1 MQFRIECVSSRGSP
15 VYVLARQLTDG
26 NFILSE
32 TPFLS
37 GVPISRHVGQPR
49 KFKSDGTLDV
59 TVFAFQLVSSDDA
72 ERFFVGKVVE
82 LS

>member
-1 MQFRIECVSSRGSP
+1 MQFRIEYVSSRGSP

-32 TPFLS
+32 TPSLS
-37 GVPISRHVGQPR
+37 DVPISRHVDQPR
-49 KFKSDGTLDV
+49 KLKSDGALDV
-59 TVFAFQLVSSDDA
+59 TAFAFRLVSPTDA
-72 ERFFVGKVVE
+72 ARFFVGQVVE